1 MFQPPPQW
9 LNVVTKMDG
18 YIKYETP
25 SKEFLA
31 RAAEV
36 YKWNLFRLRKT
47 KRDLLILCK
56 SLLKTNK
63 GNDTSFVCI

>member
-1 MFQPPPQW
+1 MKSSPPFGYKRGGMFQPPPQW

-36 YKWNLFRLRKT
+36 YK
-47 KRDLLILCK
+47 
-56 SLLKTNK
+56 
-63 GNDTSFVCI
+63 